1 MADQAF
7 AALPLEENSGGYKT
21 FHEYLQKRE
30 FFHIH
35 KSAVVPVSDELLP
48 TSPTSQPP
56 VVSDQG
62 SDPTC
67 SSHAMGKC
75 ITAIVDDFGLGQ
87 DYEILDKNLIF
98 ISL

>member
-1 MADQAF
+1 MADQAI
-7 AALPLEENSGGYKT
+7 AALSLEDNPGSYKT

-30 FFHIH
+30 FFDIH

-87 DYEILDKNLIF
+87 DYEILGNCLIF
-98 ISL
+98 L

>member
-1 MADQAF
+1 MADQAI
-7 AALPLEENSGGYKT
+7 AALSLEDNSGSYKT

-30 FFHIH
+30 FFDIH

-87 DYEILDKNLIF
+87 DHEIVDKNLIF

>member
-1 MADQAF
+1 MADQAI
-7 AALPLEENSGGYKT
+7 AALSLEDNPGSYKT
-21 FHEYLQKRE
+21 FYEYLQKRE
-30 FFHIH
+30 FFDIH

-75 ITAIVDDFGLGQ
+75 ITAIVDDFGLG
-87 DYEILDKNLIF
+87 
-98 ISL
+98 

>member
-1 MADQAF
+1 MADEAIS
-7 AALPLEENSGGYKT
+7 ALSLEENPGSYKT

-30 FFHIH
+30 FFDIH
-35 KSAVVPVSDELLP
+35 KSAVVPVSDEFLP

-67 SSHAMGKC
+67 SSHSMGKC

-87 DYEILDKNLIF
+87 DHEILGDSLIF
-98 ISL
+98 L